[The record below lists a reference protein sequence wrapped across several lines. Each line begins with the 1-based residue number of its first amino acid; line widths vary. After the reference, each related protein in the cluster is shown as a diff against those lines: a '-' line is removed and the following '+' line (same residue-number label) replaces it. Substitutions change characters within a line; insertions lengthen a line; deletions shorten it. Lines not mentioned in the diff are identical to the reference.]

1 MTVHLFGVLPAEAD
15 TFLATA
21 STADCSW
28 PACTNAAIIGAL
40 FKAPHSA
47 VDTGMALS
55 CACADHQPE
64 LEAETVD
71 SWAPLTTATQ
81 TTV

>member
-15 TFLATA
+15 TFLAGANTD
-21 STADCSW
+21 DCSW
-28 PACTNAAIIGAL
+28 PDCTNAAIIGVL
-40 FKAPHSA
+40 SRAPHSA
-47 VDTGMALS
+47 VMALS

-71 SWAPLTTATQ
+71 SWHPTATATQ

>member
-1 MTVHLFGVLPAEAD
+1 MTVHRFGVLPAEAD
-15 TFLATA
+15 TFLAGA
-21 STADCSW
+21 NTADCSW

-40 FKAPHSA
+40 FKAPHS
-47 VDTGMALS
+47 DGMTLS

-71 SWAPLTTATQ
+71 SWHPTATATQ